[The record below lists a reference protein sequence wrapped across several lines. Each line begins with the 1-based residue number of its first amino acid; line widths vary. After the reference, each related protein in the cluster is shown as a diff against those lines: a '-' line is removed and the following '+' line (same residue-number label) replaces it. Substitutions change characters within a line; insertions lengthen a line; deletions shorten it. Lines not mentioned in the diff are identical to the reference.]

1 MKEIK
6 VISANDCP
14 NCKLLYDVVC
24 SIVRGRSLDAKV
36 EKVIDIKEVLK
47 YGVMTT
53 PLLVVNGELKHAG
66 TPIPA
71 PQKIEELIGD

>member
-6 VISANDCP
+6 ILSAT
-14 NCKLLYDVVC
+14 NCNNCETLYQVVSKLVEKKG
-24 SIVRGRSLDAKV
+24 IDAKV
-36 EKVIDIKEVLK
+36 EKVIDIQELVK

-53 PLLVVNGELKHAG
+53 PVLVVDGEVKHAG

-71 PQKIEELIGD
+71 PQTLEEMIS

>member
-6 VISANDCP
+6 ILSGT
-14 NCKLLYDVVC
+14 NCQNCELLYQVV
-24 SIVRGRSLDAKV
+24 SEIVKRKGIDAKV
-36 EKVIDIKEVLK
+36 EKVVDIQEVLK

-53 PLLVVNGELKHAG
+53 PVLVVDGEVKHVG

-71 PQKIEELIGD
+71 PQKIEELIGG